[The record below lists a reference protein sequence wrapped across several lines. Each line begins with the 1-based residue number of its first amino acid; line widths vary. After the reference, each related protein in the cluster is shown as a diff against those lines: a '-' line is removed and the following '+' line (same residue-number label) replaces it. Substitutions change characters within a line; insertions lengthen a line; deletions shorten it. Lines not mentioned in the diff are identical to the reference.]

1 MLVILYNILKIALN
15 LRKGGLREM
24 EETKTLTVH
33 QEMSLVDEIE
43 NANKRAYCSIPLDN
57 ENNKKLMLKIAQKAD
72 KRVADIL
79 NTPIKLA
86 NVFIQSYEKVDE
98 ETGEVQTK
106 VRTIL
111 IDDANNSYAS
121 ASRGLY
127 NSLLKL
133 FAILGMPDSWEKPID
148 IKVVE
153 VGMKNGGK
161 TYVIEPI
168 V

>member
-1 MLVILYNILKIALN
+1 
-15 LRKGGLREM
+15 
-24 EETKTLTVH
+24 
-33 QEMSLVDEIE
+33 
-43 NANKRAYCSIPLDN
+43 
-57 ENNKKLMLKIAQKAD
+57 MLKIAQKAD

-133 FAILGMPDSWEKPID
+133 FAILGMPDTWEKPID